1 MNSVKCA
8 RSIFSVIKNGNNP
21 ILDLYDCH
29 ELDVKTGIDEGGNV
43 KVLFGQDKY
52 SLVDIMGFFIGIIF
66 G

>member
-1 MNSVKCA
+1 
-8 RSIFSVIKNGNNP
+8 VIKNGNNP

-43 KVLFGQDKY
+43 KVLFGQDKC

>member
-29 ELDVKTGIDEGGNV
+29 ELGVKTGIEGGNV